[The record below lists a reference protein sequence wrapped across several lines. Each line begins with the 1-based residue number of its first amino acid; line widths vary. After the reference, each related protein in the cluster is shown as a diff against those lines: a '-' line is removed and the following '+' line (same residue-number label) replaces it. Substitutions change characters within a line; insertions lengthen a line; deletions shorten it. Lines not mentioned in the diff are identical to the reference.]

1 MKKATKNKEKKKGK
15 KKSAAKEL
23 KITQVKE
30 QKQTKPGKLKESA
43 KALRKEIERLTQ
55 ELALRDKQLKGLID
69 ASRADLELVSEA
81 ELLSQRLLDSS
92 HTGSISE
99 RKKIWERHQY
109 LRSCYEMHLAE
120 GTDKAHARLQAD
132 RDLRERYGEEFGY
145 TEEQLDSILT

>member
-1 MKKATKNKEKKKGK
+1 MVHEKSNEEQREKKGK

-99 RKKIWERHQY
+99 RKKSGKDISTCVPVMKCILQREQTRRMRGFRRTGICGSAMERS
-109 LRSCYEMHLAE
+109 LVIPKSN
-120 GTDKAHARLQAD
+120 
-132 RDLRERYGEEFGY
+132 
-145 TEEQLDSILT
+145 SIVF